1 MNGYQP
7 PLVPQSAVTFGDER
21 LVDPWAETM
30 LRNTCS
36 NFQVQNMAL
45 QQENA
50 ALKTK
55 NQSLQ
60 QQRANSI
67 FKVADRAYLREFS
80 AYRTEHFVKFPDE
93 RYYLVRENGFG
104 APYEVTK
111 PLSDCTEF
119 SARYVFDPRD
129 GSTLIEVQY
138 RLPNGKRASFSIP
151 AEKFRKNTLAQSFY
165 KGGGRLH
172 FGKDGPRLFYMLIAQ
187 LLSSRNS
194 CILSIPG
201 WNFNNSRWTFKESA
215 TCESILNSPILPTA
229 GLASENQRMMSLIVG
244 LSLLKTHFGEAMQ
257 PTKPYAMISESFS
270 VTTEITLNCRLSEL
284 KKQLYNHRDD
294 LLVYIHDGS
303 NSSRHQK
310 TTNYGFL
317 SDEAVKGSASRSIY
331 IVLARKLTPE
341 IRENCIPIIPAEIC
355 STTDAASANWND
367 LISLTE
373 NNPDEF
379 NLRTQRAYEEACSN
393 FKGSD
398 YCQDAAV
405 LSVVSEIICWTFS
418 RTDATH
424 QRERKFQDTYKQTLE
439 KYVQY
444 WDSLADASA
453 LERFR
458 DALYA
463 AARKQSIRFRAIGN
477 IDETYCKEMEVLYDE
492 YKLYIT
498 LDLVKSLVSE
508 YMSEF
513 LVSDVLAQL
522 SEAGILSDSIVKTLT
537 LSTGH
542 PKNVRLRSI
551 NRSFVNGHGRRDI
564 TTI

>member
-165 KGGGRLH
+165 KGGGTLH

-294 LLVYIHDGS
+294 LLVYIHDES